1 MLPTYLGTTLLAG
14 ALALGLGPSPAV
26 AIEPLAGLPIP
37 DEQIGT
43 GLPAEYMQSITFDLD
58 GDGTRELVTVGT
70 AADAPGV
77 AAVQAWWVDVHGAAA
92 DSNQVHVR
100 RAASVDEQLTERGRL
115 GIDREGMVA
124 VKIAE
129 GTQLFVARRGGQRHL
144 FVAGEG
150 YAADDGA
157 NPCCL
162 TIWEITHGS
171 GHTISLTLVANTSQ
185 TATTIAV
192 ADLDDDGTDELFVI
206 EGPWTWEGDVP
217 PPAAAGAPA
226 LER

>member
-1 MLPTYLGTTLLAG
+1 MARP
-14 ALALGLGPSPAV
+14 
-26 AIEPLAGLPIP
+26 
-37 DEQIGT
+37 
-43 GLPAEYMQSITFDLD
+43 
-58 GDGTRELVTVGT
+58 R
-70 AADAPGV
+70 
-77 AAVQAWWVDVHGAAA
+77 

-100 RAASVDEQLTERGRL
+100 RAASVDEQLTERGLL

-162 TIWEITHGS
+162 TIWEISHGS
-171 GHTISLTLVANTSQ
+171 DHTINLTLVANTSQ
-185 TATTIAV
+185 TGITIAM
-192 ADLDDDGTDELFVI
+192 ADLDADGTDELFVI
-206 EGPWTWEGDVP
+206 EGPWGWEGTVP
-217 PPAAAGAPA
+217 PPAQLALLRWDRRSIRPARDHPEPLAGFRVVPQRGPERGGRHRWTARRRPGLLG
-226 LER
+226 LETRPGCNRAGSA